1 MSVINQVIAT
11 ADDELRYPSVDEL
24 QAVQTYMGTGLRRLE
39 IAQILTENKKRIIDQ
54 AQKKLFAKHPDYL
67 RSGGNAFGDKR
78 YNQCLRDYDWYL
90 RLITYGIISGT
101 KEPIESIGLIGV
113 REMYN
118 ALNVPI
124 PGMVDAIVFMKEA
137 ALELLS
143 SEDAAEATP
152 YFDYVINA
160 MGV

>member
-1 MSVINQVIAT
+1 VSVINQVIEV
-11 ADDELRYPSVDEL
+11 ADDELRYPSVAEL
-24 QAVQTYMGTGLRRLE
+24 QAVKGYMGTGLRRLE
-39 IAQILTENKKRIIDQ
+39 IAQILTDNKKQIIDR
-54 AQKKLFAKHPDYL
+54 AQKKLFAKHPDYIP
-67 RSGGNAFGDKR
+67 SGGNAFGDKR

-118 ALNVPI
+118 ALNVPV

-137 ALELLS
+137 SLDLLV
-143 SEDAAEATP
+143 SEDAAEASP

-160 MGV
+160 MSV

>member
-1 MSVINQVIAT
+1 MSVINQVIET
-11 ADDELRYPSVDEL
+11 ADDELRYPSVSEL
-24 QAVQTYMGTGLRRLE
+24 QAVQAYMGTGLRRLE
-39 IAQILTENKKRIIDQ
+39 IAQILTDNKKQIIDK
-54 AQKKLFAKHPDYL
+54 AQKKLFVKHPDYI

-101 KEPIESIGLIGV
+101 KEPIETIGLIGV

-124 PGMVDAIVFMKEA
+124 PGMVDAIVFMKEV
-137 ALELLS
+137 ALELLT
-143 SEDAAEATP
+143 SEDAAEASP